1 MNYLFEN
8 MSKKTK
14 LKDTRINQAMK
25 LGGMLAFSLALND
38 SFKSLEKA
46 RIEGSTPETEL
57 NMLWEMIIM
66 TIENGPFTPGEA

>member
-8 MSKKTK
+8 MTDDRK
-14 LKDTRINQAMK
+14 LKDTRINQAMR
-25 LGGMLAFSLALND
+25 LGGMLAFSLALSD

-46 RIEGSTPETEL
+46 REEGSTPETEL
-57 NMLWEMIIM
+57 NMLFEMIVA

>member
-25 LGGMLAFSLALND
+25 LGGMLAFSLALSD

-46 RIEGSTPETEL
+46 RKEGLTSETEL
-57 NMLWEMIIM
+57 NMLFEMIVM